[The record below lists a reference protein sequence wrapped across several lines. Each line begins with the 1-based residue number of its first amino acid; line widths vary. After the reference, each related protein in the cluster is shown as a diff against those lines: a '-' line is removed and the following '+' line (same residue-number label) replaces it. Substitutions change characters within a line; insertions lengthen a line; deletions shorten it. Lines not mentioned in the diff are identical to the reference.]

1 MSRLRKICVATGT
14 RAEYGILFSLM
25 NEILQDP
32 DLELQLIVT
41 GAHLSAEFGLTHRQ
55 IEHDGFVIDA
65 KVEMLLSADTPSA
78 IVKSMGLGVIGF
90 AEVLDRLRPD
100 IIVIAGDRYE
110 MLAMAQAALIFQV
123 PIAHIHGGEVT
134 EGAYDDA
141 IRHAITKM
149 AQWHFVAANPYRQR
163 VIQMG
168 EQPERVFNF
177 GAPGLDHL
185 AGITWLDRDALE
197 TALQIELQSP
207 LLLVTYHP
215 VTLSEF
221 APEGAMLELF
231 EALRE
236 YPEATIILTY
246 PNADTGGRSLIELI
260 DQFVREAPA
269 SRRAFVSLGQQK
281 YLSLMRQADV
291 VVGNSSSGLTEAP
304 ALQKATVNIG
314 DRQKGRLK
322 AESVVDAVETAASIA
337 QAIRCALRPAFR
349 ATLSNTNSVYGQGEV
364 GRKIKNALKTVVP
377 MVRKEFFDIAIKD

>member
-1 MSRLRKICVATGT
+1 MSLLRKICVATGT
-14 RAEYGILFSLM
+14 RAEYGLLFSLM
-25 NEILQDP
+25 NEIRQDP
-32 DLELQLIVT
+32 CLELQLIVT
-41 GAHLSAEFGLTHRQ
+41 GAHLSPEFGLTYRQ

-65 KVEMLLSADTPSA
+65 KVEMLLSADTSSA
-78 IVKSMGLGVIGF
+78 IAKSMGLGVIGF
-90 AEVLDRLRPD
+90 ADVLDRLRPD
-100 IIVIAGDRYE
+100 LVVIAGDRYE
-110 MLAMAQAALIFQV
+110 MLAVAQVALVSQV

-168 EQPERVFNF
+168 EQPERVFNY

-185 AGITWLDRDALE
+185 TGITWLNRAALE
-197 TALQIELQSP
+197 TALQIELRSP

-215 VTLSEF
+215 VTLS
-221 APEGAMLELF
+221 ASGPEGAMLELLK
-231 EALRE
+231 ALRE
-236 YPEATIILTY
+236 FPEATIVLTY
-246 PNADTGGRSLIELI
+246 PNADTGGRSLIGLI
-260 DQFVREAPA
+260 DQFVQEVPER
-269 SRRAFVSLGQQK
+269 RRAFVSLGQQK
-281 YLSLMRQADV
+281 YLSLMREADV

-322 AESVVDAVETAASIA
+322 AESIVDAAETADSIA
-337 QAIRCALRPAFR
+337 EAVRFALGPAFR
-349 ATLSNTNSVYGQGEV
+349 ATLSNTTSVYGQGDV
-364 GRKIKNALKTVVP
+364 GRKIKDTLKKVVP